1 MIQTLFSTFPGDKIK
16 FRICAKDNNP
26 NPGISKS
33 RFFYAIIPS
42 FDDILE
48 NMIKNEDEI
57 QDASNDAL
65 NQVQDLEKKLDNMKL
80 DMLKSTSASWEHQK
94 QGEDALKQME
104 DLFNEIDK
112 MQNALDKLQ
121 DEAEKGNLIDQELIE
136 KFDNFQEFL
145 DSIMTPELLEALQK
159 MQEAM
164 ESMDLEKMLEA
175 TENLDYNLQQFEQ
188 QIDRFIEMFELALAE
203 QKLDELVANLS
214 NLTQNQENKK

>member
-1 MIQTLFSTFPGDKIK
+1 
-16 FRICAKDNNP
+16 
-26 NPGISKS
+26 
-33 RFFYAIIPS
+33 
-42 FDDILE
+42 
-48 NMIKNEDEI
+48 
-57 QDASNDAL
+57 
-65 NQVQDLEKKLDNMKL
+65 MKL

-136 KFDNFQEFL
+136 KFDNFQELL

-214 NLTQNQENKK
+214 NLTQNQERIKNDINDNTPCSKLRNDQERQNQDYKKMQNT